1 MSIVSRSSLG
11 TPRAPGLAGCLVAA
25 GFVAAL
31 VLAGCGHAEGPRVWV
46 QNDSARRLDGFWV
59 RTDGDSVRVPALE
72 PGRSVEVHPRVRGE
86 ARLSVVG
93 TFAGRRVESVG
104 GDYVEGSAGY
114 RFRAVIDSTGEV
126 TLRFLGMSL
135 R

>member
-1 MSIVSRSSLG
+1 M
-11 TPRAPGLAGCLVAA
+11 
-25 GFVAAL
+25 
-31 VLAGCGHAEGPRVWV
+31 WV
-46 QNDSARRLDGFWV
+46 RNDSDRRLDGFWV

-72 PGRSVEVHPRVRGE
+72 PGRSVEVHPRVHGE
-86 ARLSVVG
+86 SRLSVAG